1 MAESKTKSIYDLLI
15 WKRTQPKEELNGEE
29 GIELIELPPINNQV
43 VRATIKRAKNPLPG
57 NPIVILAHG
66 NGEIQL
72 NYILDSQ
79 SPLSPTENFCEH
91 GISVC
96 SFDYRGYGL
105 SDGEYGASALT
116 EKEDTIALIKYLKSQ
131 GFEKI
136 SYLGRSLGA
145 TCGIFAAA
153 EFPDLVCVALDSPWI
168 STRDWIEYC
177 AKHFC
182 NIDKELFDS
191 LLPKVYETIKDDTGL
206 DFTTAESPED
216 VAHKIV
222 SPISVIHGTYDDL
235 IPISHSERLMELI
248 QSTEKHF
255 LTMPMDHRD
264 DARFNKPYQNLIK
277 FIQTHNGVNLEANQ

>member
-1 MAESKTKSIYDLLI
+1 MTQKQTKSIYDLLI
-15 WKRTQPKEELNGEE
+15 WKRTKPKEEFNGEE
-29 GIELIELPPINNQV
+29 GVELIELPPINNQV
-43 VRATIKRAKNPLPG
+43 VRAILLRAENPLPG
-57 NPIVILAHG
+57 NPVVVVAHG
-66 NGEIQL
+66 NGEIQFD
-72 NYILDSQ
+72 YIFGRRI
-79 SPLSPTENFCEH
+79 SPTENFCEH

-116 EKEDTIALIKYLKSQ
+116 EKEDTIALIQCLKSQ

-136 SYLGRSLGA
+136 SYFGRSHGA
-145 TCGIFAAA
+145 ACGIFAAA

-177 AKHFC
+177 AKHFYD
-182 NIDKELFDS
+182 IDKDLFHS
-191 LLPKVYETIKDDTGL
+191 LLPKAYETIKNDTGL

-222 SPISVIHGTYDDL
+222 SPIYVIHGTYDEI

-255 LTMPMDHRD
+255 LTIPMNHND
-264 DARFNKPYQNLIK
+264 DARFCKPYQNLIE
-277 FIQTHNGVNLEANQ
+277 FIQKHNGVNLEATQ